1 MYAVIETGGKQYRVS
16 EGQAIKFEKLA
27 VEPGAKIH
35 FDKVLMVANGDSIQV
50 GSPYISGGTVTAEVL
65 SQGRGKKVKI
75 IKFRRRKHYRRQMG
89 HRQYF
94 TEVKITAI
102 SAEESHPHK
111 KHK

>member
-27 VEPGAKIH
+27 VEPGAKVH
-35 FDKVLMVANGDSIQV
+35 FDKVLMIADGDKIQV
-50 GSPYISGGTVTAEVL
+50 GAPYITGGQVSAEVL

-89 HRQYF
+89 HRQYY

-102 SAEESHPHK
+102 KA
-111 KHK
+111 

>member
-27 VEPGAKIH
+27 VEPGDKVH
-35 FDKVLMVANGDSIQV
+35 FDKVLMIADGDKIQV
-50 GSPYISGGTVTAEVL
+50 GAPYITGGKVSAEVL
-65 SQGRGKKVKI
+65 TQGRGKKVKI
-75 IKFRRRKHYRRQMG
+75 IKFRRRKHYRRQAG

-102 SAEESHPHK
+102 K
-111 KHK
+111 G

>member
-16 EGQAIKFEKLA
+16 EGQAIKFEKLD
-27 VEPGAKIH
+27 VEPGSKVH
-35 FDKVLMVANGDSIQV
+35 FDKVLMVANGDTIQV
-50 GSPYISGGTVTAEVL
+50 GAPYISGGTVTAEVL

-89 HRQYF
+89 HRQYY

-102 SAEESHPHK
+102 SAEQSSK
-111 KHK
+111 KQK

>member
-16 EGQAIKFEKLA
+16 EGQAIKFEKLD
-27 VEPGAKIH
+27 VEPGAKVQ
-35 FDKVLMVANGDSIQV
+35 FDKILMVADGDSIQV
-50 GSPYISGGTVTAEVL
+50 GSPYISGGKVTAEVL

-89 HRQYF
+89 HRQYY
-94 TEVKITAI
+94 TEVKITGI
-102 SAEESHPHK
+102 TAEQSG